1 MAPSGFVHRSGA
13 LDLEAQA
20 ALLSEIETIL
30 AEAPLYT
37 PTMPK
42 TGRPLSV
49 RMSNAGTLGWL
60 TDQTGGYRY
69 EPHHPVTGKPWPPIP
84 DVLLELWREIQPDAA
99 PPEACLIN
107 VYDAKAKLGLHKD
120 ADEDDQE
127 TGVLSISL
135 GDTAMFQIGGLTRK
149 DAVETIELAS
159 GDIVLLGGA
168 SRSAYHGVRRI
179 VPGTSPLA
187 ALDGRVNLTLR
198 RVSTI

>member
-1 MAPSGFVHRSGA
+1 MAPSGFLHRSGA

>member
-1 MAPSGFVHRSGA
+1 MAPSGFLHRSGA

-69 EPHHPVTGKPWPPIP
+69 EPHHPVTDKPWPPIP
-84 DVLLELWREIQPDAA
+84 DVLLKLWHEMQADAA
-99 PPEACLIN
+99 PPEACLVN

-168 SRSAYHGVRRI
+168 SRRAYHGVRRI

-187 ALDGRVNLTLR
+187 ALDGRINLTLR
-198 RVSTI
+198 RVTTV

>member
-1 MAPSGFVHRSGA
+1 MAPSGFLHRSGA

-69 EPHHPVTGKPWPPIP
+69 EPHHPVTDKPWPPIP

-187 ALDGRVNLTLR
+187 ALDGRINLTLR
-198 RVSTI
+198 RVTTN